1 MCSSDLFNL
10 SGKFITLEG
19 IDGSGKTTQ
28 GIFLKNKLEEL
39 GQDVLFTREPG
50 GAKGAEE
57 IRNLLVQ
64 GEKDRWS
71 NITEIL
77 LFFASRRHHLEKVLL
92 PAINKGKVVICDRFT
107 DSTIIYQGRENIHL
121 KKMIIELNKSV
132 IGIVPDLTLIIDID
146 PTKSLNRGLSRKS
159 DEMRFEKFGLEFQTT
174 ARNGY
179 ISLAKTEKRCHLID
193 GNNSKD
199 KVHQM
204 IWNKVSKFLSL
215 K

>member
-1 MCSSDLFNL
+1 M

-28 GIFLKNKLEEL
+28 GIFLKNKLEEF
-39 GQDVLFTREPG
+39 GKDVLFTREPG
-50 GAKGAEE
+50 GVKGAEE

-77 LFFASRRHHLEKVLL
+77 LFFASRRHHFEKVLL

-146 PTKSLNRGLSRKS
+146 PNTSLNRGLSRKS
-159 DEMRFEKFGLEFQTT
+159 DEMRFERFGLEFQTT

-179 ISLAKTEKRCHLID
+179 ISLAKTEKRYQLID

-215 K
+215 KL

>member
-1 MCSSDLFNL
+1 M

-28 GIFLKNKLEEL
+28 GILLKNKLEEI
-39 GQDVLFTREPG
+39 GKDVLFTREPG
-50 GAKGAEE
+50 GVKGAEE

-121 KKMIIELNKSV
+121 KKIIKELNKSV

-146 PTKSLNRGLSRKS
+146 PTKSLSRGLSRKS
-159 DEMRFEKFGLEFQTT
+159 NEMRFETFGLEFQTN

-179 ISLAKTEKRCHLID
+179 ISLAKTEKRYQLID

>member
-1 MCSSDLFNL
+1 M
-10 SGKFITLEG
+10 SGRFITLEG

-28 GIFLKNKLEEL
+28 GIFLKNKLEEF
-39 GQDVLFTREPG
+39 GKDVLFTREPG
-50 GAKGAEE
+50 GVKGAEE
-57 IRNLLVQ
+57 IRKLLVQ

-121 KKMIIELNKSV
+121 KKIIIELNKSV

-146 PTKSLNRGLSRKS
+146 PTKSLSRGLSRKS
-159 DEMRFEKFGLEFQTT
+159 NEMRFETFGLEFQTN

-179 ISLAKTEKRCHLID
+179 ISLAKTEKRYQLID

-204 IWNKVSKFLSL
+204 IWSKVSKFLSL
-215 K
+215 KL

>member
-1 MCSSDLFNL
+1 M

-50 GAKGAEE
+50 GVKGAEE

-92 PAINKGKVVICDRFT
+92 PAIN
-107 DSTIIYQGRENIHL
+107 
-121 KKMIIELNKSV
+121 
-132 IGIVPDLTLIIDID
+132 
-146 PTKSLNRGLSRKS
+146 
-159 DEMRFEKFGLEFQTT
+159 
-174 ARNGY
+174 
-179 ISLAKTEKRCHLID
+179 
-193 GNNSKD
+193 
-199 KVHQM
+199 
-204 IWNKVSKFLSL
+204 LSL
-215 K
+215 IHI

>member
-1 MCSSDLFNL
+1 L

-28 GIFLKNKLEEL
+28 GILLKNKLEEI
-39 GQDVLFTREPG
+39 GKDVLFTREPG
-50 GAKGAEE
+50 GVKGAEE

-121 KKMIIELNKSV
+121 KKIIKDLNKSV

-146 PTKSLNRGLSRKS
+146 PTKSLSRGLSRKS
-159 DEMRFEKFGLEFQTT
+159 NEMRFETFGLEFQTN

-179 ISLAKTEKRCHLID
+179 ISLSKTEKRYQLID

-204 IWNKVSKFLSL
+204 IWNKVSEFLSL
-215 K
+215 KL

>member
-1 MCSSDLFNL
+1 L

-28 GIFLKNKLEEL
+28 GILLKNKLEEI
-39 GQDVLFTREPG
+39 GKDVLFTREPG
-50 GAKGAEE
+50 GVKGAEE

-121 KKMIIELNKSV
+121 NKIIIELNKSV

-146 PTKSLNRGLSRKS
+146 PTKSLSRGLSRKS
-159 DEMRFEKFGLEFQTT
+159 NEMRFETFGLEFQTN

-179 ISLAKTEKRCHLID
+179 ISLAKTEKRYQLID

-204 IWNKVSKFLSL
+204 IWNKVSEFLSL
-215 K
+215 KL

>member
-1 MCSSDLFNL
+1 M
-10 SGKFITLEG
+10 SGRFITLEG

-28 GIFLKNKLEEL
+28 GIFLKKKLEEF
-39 GQDVLFTREPG
+39 GKDVLFTREPG
-50 GAKGAEE
+50 GVKGAEE
-57 IRNLLVQ
+57 IRKLLVQ

-159 DEMRFEKFGLEFQTT
+159 DEMRFERFGLEFQTT

-179 ISLAKTEKRCHLID
+179 ISLAKTEKRYQLID

-215 K
+215 KL

>member
-1 MCSSDLFNL
+1 L

-92 PAINKGKVVICDRFT
+92 PAINMGKVVICDRFT

-179 ISLAKTEKRCHLID
+179 ISLAKTEKRYQLID

-215 K
+215 KL

>member
-1 MCSSDLFNL
+1 M

-92 PAINKGKVVICDRFT
+92 PAINNGKVVICDRFT

-121 KKMIIELNKSV
+121 KK
-132 IGIVPDLTLIIDID
+132 
-146 PTKSLNRGLSRKS
+146 
-159 DEMRFEKFGLEFQTT
+159 
-174 ARNGY
+174 
-179 ISLAKTEKRCHLID
+179 
-193 GNNSKD
+193 
-199 KVHQM
+199 
-204 IWNKVSKFLSL
+204 
-215 K
+215 

>member
-1 MCSSDLFNL
+1 L

-28 GIFLKNKLEEL
+28 GILLKNKLEEI
-39 GQDVLFTREPG
+39 GKDVLFTREPG
-50 GAKGAEE
+50 GVKGAEE

-121 KKMIIELNKSV
+121 KKIIIELNKSV

-146 PTKSLNRGLSRKS
+146 PTKSLSRGLSRKS
-159 DEMRFEKFGLEFQTT
+159 NEMRFETFGLEFQTN

-179 ISLAKTEKRCHLID
+179 ISLAKTEKRYQLID

-215 K
+215 KL

>member
-1 MCSSDLFNL
+1 M

-28 GIFLKNKLEEL
+28 GILLKNKLEEI
-39 GQDVLFTREPG
+39 GKDVLFTREPG
-50 GAKGAEE
+50 GVKGAEE

-121 KKMIIELNKSV
+121 KKIIIELNKSV

-146 PTKSLNRGLSRKS
+146 PTKSLSRGLSRKS
-159 DEMRFEKFGLEFQTT
+159 NEMRFETFGLEFQTN

-179 ISLAKTEKRCHLID
+179 ISLAKTEKRYQLID
-193 GNNSKD
+193 GNNSKN

-215 K
+215 KL

>member
-1 MCSSDLFNL
+1 M

-28 GIFLKNKLEEL
+28 GIILKNKLEEF
-39 GQDVLFTREPG
+39 GKDVLFTREPG
-50 GAKGAEE
+50 GVSGAEE
-57 IRNLLVQ
+57 IRNLLVK

-92 PAINKGKVVICDRFT
+92 PAINKGKIVICDRFT

-121 KKMIIELNKSV
+121 KKLIIELNKSV
-132 IGIVPDLTLIIDID
+132 IEIIPDLTLIIDID

-159 DEMRFEKFGLEFQTT
+159 EEMRFEKFGLEFQTT

-179 ISLAKTEKRCHLID
+179 ISLAKTEKRYKLID

-204 IWNKVSKFLSL
+204 IWNKVSKFLNL
-215 K
+215 KV

>member
-1 MCSSDLFNL
+1 M

-159 DEMRFEKFGLEFQTT
+159 DEMRFERFGLEFQTT
-174 ARNGY
+174 ARKGY
-179 ISLAKTEKRCHLID
+179 ISLAKTDKRYQLID

-204 IWNKVSKFLSL
+204 IWNKVSKFLNL
-215 K
+215 KL

>member
-1 MCSSDLFNL
+1 M

-28 GIFLKNKLEEL
+28 GIILKNKLEEF
-39 GQDVLFTREPG
+39 GKDVLFTREPG
-50 GAKGAEE
+50 GVSGAEE
-57 IRNLLVQ
+57 IRNLLVK

-92 PAINKGKVVICDRFT
+92 PAINKGKIVICDRFT

-121 KKMIIELNKSV
+121 KKLIIELNKSV
-132 IGIVPDLTLIIDID
+132 IEIIPDLTLIIDID

-159 DEMRFEKFGLEFQTT
+159 EEMRFEKFGLEFQTT

-179 ISLAKTEKRCHLID
+179 ISLAKTEKRYQLID

-204 IWNKVSKFLSL
+204 IWNKVSKFLNL
-215 K
+215 KV

>member
-1 MCSSDLFNL
+1 M
-10 SGKFITLEG
+10 SGKFISLEG

-28 GIFLKNKLEEL
+28 GILLKNKLEEI
-39 GQDVLFTREPG
+39 GKDVLFTREPG
-50 GAKGAEE
+50 GVKGAEE

-92 PAINKGKVVICDRFT
+92 PAINNGKVVICDRFT

-121 KKMIIELNKSV
+121 KKIIIELNKSV

-146 PTKSLNRGLSRKS
+146 PTKSLSRGLSRKS
-159 DEMRFEKFGLEFQTT
+159 NEMRFETFGLEFQTN

-179 ISLAKTEKRCHLID
+179 ISLAKTEKRYQLID

-204 IWNKVSKFLSL
+204 IWNKVSEFLSL
-215 K
+215 KL

>member
-1 MCSSDLFNL
+1 M
-10 SGKFITLEG
+10 SGRFITLEG

-28 GIFLKNKLEEL
+28 GILLKNKLEEI
-39 GQDVLFTREPG
+39 GKDVLFTREPG
-50 GAKGAEE
+50 GVKGAEE

-121 KKMIIELNKSV
+121 IKMIIELNKSV

-146 PTKSLNRGLSRKS
+146 PIKSLNRGLSRKS
-159 DEMRFEKFGLEFQTT
+159 DEMRFETFGLEFQTN

-179 ISLAKTEKRCHLID
+179 ISLAKTEKRYQLID

-204 IWNKVSKFLSL
+204 IWNKVSEFLSL
-215 K
+215 KL

>member
-1 MCSSDLFNL
+1 M

-28 GIFLKNKLEEL
+28 GIFLKNKLEEF
-39 GQDVLFTREPG
+39 GRDVIFTREPG
-50 GAKGAEE
+50 GVKGAEE

-121 KKMIIELNKSV
+121 IKMIIELNKSV

-146 PTKSLNRGLSRKS
+146 PTKSLSRGLSRKS
-159 DEMRFEKFGLEFQTT
+159 DEMRFERFGLEFQTT

-179 ISLAKTEKRCHLID
+179 ISLAKTEKRYQLID

-215 K
+215 KL

>member
-1 MCSSDLFNL
+1 M
-10 SGKFITLEG
+10 SGRFITLEG

-28 GIFLKNKLEEL
+28 GIFLKNKLEEF
-39 GQDVLFTREPG
+39 GKDVLFTREPG
-50 GAKGAEE
+50 GVKGAEE
-57 IRNLLVQ
+57 IRKLLVQ

-159 DEMRFEKFGLEFQTT
+159 DEMRFERFGLEFQTT

-179 ISLAKTEKRCHLID
+179 ISLAKTEKRYQLID

-215 K
+215 KL

>member
-1 MCSSDLFNL
+1 M

-64 GEKDRWS
+64 GDKDRWS

-159 DEMRFEKFGLEFQTT
+159 NEMRFETFGLEFQTN

-179 ISLAKTEKRCHLID
+179 ISLAKTEKRYQLID

-215 K
+215 KL

>member
-1 MCSSDLFNL
+1 M

-28 GIFLKNKLEEL
+28 GILLKNKLEEI
-39 GQDVLFTREPG
+39 GKDVLFTREPG
-50 GAKGAEE
+50 GVKGAEE

-121 KKMIIELNKSV
+121 KKIIIELNKSV

-179 ISLAKTEKRCHLID
+179 ISLAKTDKRYQLID

-204 IWNKVSKFLSL
+204 IWNKVSEFLSL
-215 K
+215 KL

>member
-1 MCSSDLFNL
+1 M

-28 GIFLKNKLEEL
+28 GFFLKNKLEEF
-39 GQDVLFTREPG
+39 GKDVLFTREPG
-50 GAKGAEE
+50 GVKGAEE

-179 ISLAKTEKRCHLID
+179 ISLAKTEKRYQLID

-215 K
+215 KL

>member
-1 MCSSDLFNL
+1 M

-28 GIFLKNKLEEL
+28 GIFLKNKLEEF
-39 GQDVLFTREPG
+39 GRDVIFTREPG
-50 GAKGAEE
+50 GVKGAEE

-77 LFFASRRHHLEKVLL
+77 LFFASRRHHFEKVLL

-121 KKMIIELNKSV
+121 IKMIIELNKSV

-146 PTKSLNRGLSRKS
+146 PTKSLSRGLSRKS
-159 DEMRFEKFGLEFQTT
+159 DEMRFETFGLEFQTN

-179 ISLAKTEKRCHLID
+179 ISLAKTEKRYQLID

-204 IWNKVSKFLSL
+204 IWNKVSEFLSL
-215 K
+215 KL

>member
-1 MCSSDLFNL
+1 M

-28 GIFLKNKLEEL
+28 GIFLKNKLEEF
-39 GQDVLFTREPG
+39 GKDVLFTREPG
-50 GAKGAEE
+50 GVKGAEE

-159 DEMRFEKFGLEFQTT
+159 DEMRFETFGLEFQTN

-179 ISLAKTEKRCHLID
+179 ISLAKTEKRYQLID

-204 IWNKVSKFLSL
+204 IWNKVSEFLSL
-215 K
+215 KL

>member
-1 MCSSDLFNL
+1 M

-28 GIFLKNKLEEL
+28 GFFLKNKLEEF
-39 GQDVLFTREPG
+39 GKDVLFTREPG
-50 GAKGAEE
+50 GVKGAEE

-121 KKMIIELNKSV
+121 KKIIIELNKSV

-146 PTKSLNRGLSRKS
+146 PTKSLSRGLSRKS
-159 DEMRFEKFGLEFQTT
+159 NEMRFETFGLEFQTN

-179 ISLAKTEKRCHLID
+179 ISLAKTEKRYQLIN

-215 K
+215 KL

>member
-1 MCSSDLFNL
+1 M

-28 GIFLKNKLEEL
+28 GILLKNKLEEI
-39 GQDVLFTREPG
+39 GKDVLFTREPG
-50 GAKGAEE
+50 GVKGAEE

-179 ISLAKTEKRCHLID
+179 ISLAKTENRYHLID

-215 K
+215 KL

>member
-1 MCSSDLFNL
+1 
-10 SGKFITLEG
+10 
-19 IDGSGKTTQ
+19 
-28 GIFLKNKLEEL
+28 
-39 GQDVLFTREPG
+39 
-50 GAKGAEE
+50 
-57 IRNLLVQ
+57 
-64 GEKDRWS
+64 
-71 NITEIL
+71 
-77 LFFASRRHHLEKVLL
+77 
-92 PAINKGKVVICDRFT
+92 
-107 DSTIIYQGRENIHL
+107 
-121 KKMIIELNKSV
+121 MIIELNKSV

-179 ISLAKTEKRCHLID
+179 IALAKTEKRYHLID

>member
-1 MCSSDLFNL
+1 M

-28 GIFLKNKLEEL
+28 GFFLKNKLEEF
-39 GQDVLFTREPG
+39 GKDVLFTREPG
-50 GAKGAEE
+50 GVKGAEE

-159 DEMRFEKFGLEFQTT
+159 DEMRFERFGLEFQAT
-174 ARNGY
+174 ARKGY
-179 ISLAKTEKRCHLID
+179 ISLAKTDIRYQLID

-215 K
+215 KL

>member
-1 MCSSDLFNL
+1 L
-10 SGKFITLEG
+10 SGRFITLEG

-28 GIFLKNKLEEL
+28 GIFLKNKLEEF
-39 GQDVLFTREPG
+39 GKDVLFTREPG
-50 GAKGAEE
+50 GVKGAEE
-57 IRNLLVQ
+57 IRKLLVQ

-159 DEMRFEKFGLEFQTT
+159 DEMRFERFGLEFQTT

-179 ISLAKTEKRCHLID
+179 ISLAKTEKRYQLID

-215 K
+215 KL

>member
-1 MCSSDLFNL
+1 M

-92 PAINKGKVVICDRFT
+92 PAINMGKVVICDRFT

-159 DEMRFEKFGLEFQTT
+159 DEMRFERFGLEFQAT
-174 ARNGY
+174 ARKGY
-179 ISLAKTEKRCHLID
+179 ISLAKTDKRYQLID

-204 IWNKVSKFLSL
+204 IWNKVSEFLSL
-215 K
+215 KL

>member
-1 MCSSDLFNL
+1 M

-121 KKMIIELNKSV
+121 KKIIKELNKSV

-146 PTKSLNRGLSRKS
+146 PPKSLSRGLSRKS
-159 DEMRFEKFGLEFQTT
+159 NEMRFETFGLEFQTN

-179 ISLAKTEKRCHLID
+179 ISLAKTEKRYQLID

-204 IWNKVSKFLSL
+204 IWNKVSEFLGL
-215 K
+215 KL

>member
-1 MCSSDLFNL
+1 M

-28 GIFLKNKLEEL
+28 GFFLKNKLEEF
-39 GQDVLFTREPG
+39 GKDVLFTREPG
-50 GAKGAEE
+50 GVKGAEE

-107 DSTIIYQGRENIHL
+107 DSTIIYQGRENTHL

-146 PTKSLNRGLSRKS
+146 PTTSLNRGLSRKS
-159 DEMRFEKFGLEFQTT
+159 DEMRFERFGLEFQAT
-174 ARNGY
+174 ARKGY
-179 ISLAKTEKRCHLID
+179 ISLAKTDKRYQLID

-204 IWNKVSKFLSL
+204 IWNKVSKFLS
-215 K
+215 

>member
-1 MCSSDLFNL
+1 M

-28 GIFLKNKLEEL
+28 GIFLKNKLEEF
-39 GQDVLFTREPG
+39 GKDVLFTREPG

-179 ISLAKTEKRCHLID
+179 IALAKTEKRYHLID

-215 K
+215 KL